1 MANAVIDFF
10 RGLLNNDILT
20 VFIISMLPI
29 VELRGAIP
37 VAIEMGLSWYEA
49 FGYAFIGSII
59 VAPILLLIL
68 MPILNAMKKIKVFR
82 GLANAVEGLFQS
94 KAESVRK
101 KANKADSRNTE
112 DLIKMIG
119 VFLFVA
125 IPLPLTGVWTGT
137 AVAVFLGLGF
147 WKSLGSVALGNIS
160 AGLIMTGL
168 SLLFKE
174 NLDLFLT
181 IFMALVLGVLV
192 INIIYLVIKNHLKK
206 KKDENAAQN
215 SENAQVELTNED
227 NQDKEIESVNE
238 DKQDKEQENTAPQ
251 EGVKE
256 NLDGKDIE
264 QKSEPLKSQE
274 VKAVS
279 IKNESV
285 TNNNVISGNNK
296 EVNDKQG
303 ENTQNK
309 RIDVSN
315 IKTD

>member
-1 MANAVIDFF
+1 MANAVIEFF
-10 RGLLNNDILT
+10 RELLNNDILT

-147 WKSLGSVALGNIS
+147 WKSLCSVALGNIS

-192 INIIYLVIKNHLKK
+192 LNIIYLVIKNHLKK
-206 KKDENAAQN
+206 KKGENVAQN
-215 SENAQVELTNED
+215 SENAQVVLTNE
-227 NQDKEIESVNE
+227 N
-238 DKQDKEQENTAPQ
+238 KQDKVIEQENTEPQ
-251 EGVKE
+251 ESEKE
-256 NLDGKDIE
+256 SLEDKDIE
-264 QKSEPLKSQE
+264 QQSEPLKSQE
-274 VKAVS
+274 VKVVS
-279 IKNESV
+279 IDNKSV
-285 TNNNVISGNNK
+285 TNNNMISGNNI
-296 EVNDKQG
+296 EDIDKKLG